1 MRERRGSSCL
11 ATTAHT
17 YCQPAYFT
25 HSSHT
30 APLHPTSHRHH
41 WYKLEGDTKLSSLP
55 LQVGHTFNS
64 QMWTT
69 QWESHVATLTGCT
82 LCTVHMYMYVE
93 QLGLTTG
100 LPGTWSV
107 SILTTCREEEG
118 RGRERK
124 GGEGRGRER
133 KGGEGRG
140 RERKGGEGRG
150 REERESRG
158 KSR

>member
-55 LQVGHTFNS
+55 LQGGTHFQFPNVDNTMG
-64 QMWTT
+64 
-69 QWESHVATLTGCT
+69 VARCYTNR
-82 LCTVHMYMYVE
+82 MYVMYS
-93 QLGLTTG
+93 TY
-100 LPGTWSV
+100 V
-107 SILTTCREEEG
+107 HVCRAVRTHHGATRDMVCIDLYNLQGRGGERKGEEG
-118 RGRERK
+118 RGGERK
-124 GGEGRGRER
+124 GG
-133 KGGEGRG
+133 K
-140 RERKGGEGRG
+140 GRG
-150 REERESRG
+150 REERERRR